1 MKGEGKLRVLIAPDS
16 FKGSMSSLEA
26 GDRMAAGLRAA
37 LSSVEVEQVLLADGG
52 EGTVDALIRACGGK
66 KVFLRVTGPMGN
78 PVEAAY
84 GLLADGRVVLEM
96 AAASGLPLVPTGERD
111 PWRATSRGTGE
122 LLRDALKHNPPEI
135 VIGLGGS
142 ATVDGGIGLLQA
154 LGVRILDRDGRDV
167 PPGGQALDRVER
179 IDTSG
184 IDLRIFQTRIV
195 VACDVDNPLTGP
207 EGAVPVFAPQKGAG
221 PQMLPRLAAGMEH
234 YARRLD
240 ADGKPVSRLPGG
252 GAAGGVGAALVAFC
266 GAELVPGFPLIA
278 RVMRLEEKIAKSDLV
293 LTGEGRMDGQSLH
306 GKAPVGLARM
316 AKRHGVP
323 VVAFAG
329 AVGEDAERLERE
341 GFAAVLPIADGPI
354 PLEEAMKRGGEL
366 LERSVNRFF
375 RGAVAVSRLLAR
387 FSPSTGEDAQSR
399 DP

>member
-1 MKGEGKLRVLIAPDS
+1 MRVLIAPDS

-37 LSSVEVEQVLLADGG
+37 LSSVAVEQVLLADGG

-66 KVFLRVTGPMGN
+66 KVFRRVTGPLGE

-84 GLLADGRVVLEM
+84 GLLADGRVVLEV
-96 AAASGLPLVPTGERD
+96 AAASGLPLIPKGDRD
-111 PWRATSRGTGE
+111 PWQATSRGTGE

-142 ATVDGGIGLLQA
+142 ATVDGGIGLLKA
-154 LGVRILDRDGRDV
+154 LGVRVLDRKGRDV
-167 PPGGQALDRVER
+167 PPGGQALGMVER
-179 IDTSG
+179 IDTAG
-184 IDLRIFQTRIV
+184 IDPRIFHTRIV

-221 PQMLPRLAAGMEH
+221 PEMLPRLAAGMEH
-234 YARRLD
+234 YARQLD
-240 ADGKPVSRLPGG
+240 AAGKPVSRLPGG
-252 GAAGGVGAALVAFC
+252 GAAGGMGAALVAFC
-266 GAELVPGFPLIA
+266 GAKLVPGFPLIA
-278 RVMRLEEKIAKSDLV
+278 QMIGLEEKVAASDLV

-323 VVAFAG
+323 VVAFTG
-329 AVGEDAERLERE
+329 AVGEDAERLQAE
-341 GFAAVLPIADGPI
+341 GFAAVLPIVDGPI
-354 PLEEAMKRGGEL
+354 PSEEAMKRGGEL
-366 LERSVNRFF
+366 LERSVIRFF
-375 RGAVAVSRLLAR
+375 RGAAAISRLLVR
-387 FSPSTGEDAQSR
+387 PSSSERTDAQSSTR
-399 DP
+399 

>member
-1 MKGEGKLRVLIAPDS
+1 
-16 FKGSMSSLEA
+16 
-26 GDRMAAGLRAA
+26 MAAGLRAA

-66 KVFLRVTGPMGN
+66 KVFLRVTGPMGD

-84 GLLADGRVVLEM
+84 GLLGDGRVVIEV

-154 LGVRILDRDGRDV
+154 LGVRFLDREGRDV
-167 PPGGQALDRVER
+167 PAGGQALGLVER
-179 IDTSG
+179 IDASG
-184 IDLRIFQTRIV
+184 IDPRIFHTRIV
-195 VACDVDNPLTGP
+195 AACDVDNPLTGP

-221 PQMLPRLAAGMEH
+221 PEVLSRLAAGMEH
-234 YARRLD
+234 YARQLD
-240 ADGKPVSRLPGG
+240 AAGKPVSRLPGG
-252 GAAGGVGAALVAFC
+252 GAAGGVGAALAALC
-266 GAELVPGFPLIA
+266 GAELVSGFPLIA
-278 RVMRLEEKIAKSDLV
+278 RVMALEEKIAVSDLV

-316 AKRHGVP
+316 AKRHEVP

-329 AVGEDAERLERE
+329 AVGEDAERLHRE
-341 GFAAVLPIADGPI
+341 GFAAVLPIVDGPI
-354 PLEEAMKRGGEL
+354 PLEEAMRRGGEL
-366 LERSVNRFF
+366 LERSVYRFF
-375 RGAVAVSRLLAR
+375 RGAAAIGRLLDRSSPPEEESAR
-387 FSPSTGEDAQSR
+387 IHDL
-399 DP
+399 

>member
-16 FKGSMSSLEA
+16 FKGSMSSREA
-26 GDRMAAGLRAA
+26 GERMAAGLRAA
-37 LSSVEVEQVLLADGG
+37 LSSAEVEQVLLADGG

-240 ADGKPVSRLPGG
+240 AVGKAVSLRPGS
-252 GAAGGVGAALVAFC
+252 GAAGGLGAALVALC
-266 GAELVPGFPLIA
+266 GAELVPGFSLIA
-278 RVMRLEEKIAKSDLV
+278 EVMGLEEK
-293 LTGEGRMDGQSLH
+293 
-306 GKAPVGLARM
+306 
-316 AKRHGVP
+316 
-323 VVAFAG
+323 
-329 AVGEDAERLERE
+329 
-341 GFAAVLPIADGPI
+341 
-354 PLEEAMKRGGEL
+354 
-366 LERSVNRFF
+366 
-375 RGAVAVSRLLAR
+375 
-387 FSPSTGEDAQSR
+387 
-399 DP
+399 